1 MLDAEDDWT
10 YTGGL
15 ATVGRTKPIDVDAGK
30 RPQRYTAH
38 LMPIA
43 S

>member
-10 YTGGL
+10 YTGYL
-15 ATVGRTKPIDVDAGK
+15 ATVGRTKPTEVDAGK
-30 RPQRYTAH
+30 RPRRHSVH